1 METHIGKAQRSDGGS
16 NILPLPNEG
25 DSILFQ
31 TTEKKGKRG
40 CEDISSGSR
49 HQNEFQ
55 G

>member
-25 DSILFQ
+25 DTILFQ
-31 TTEKKGKRG
+31 ATKKKSKRG
-40 CEDISSGSR
+40 SQDISSGSR